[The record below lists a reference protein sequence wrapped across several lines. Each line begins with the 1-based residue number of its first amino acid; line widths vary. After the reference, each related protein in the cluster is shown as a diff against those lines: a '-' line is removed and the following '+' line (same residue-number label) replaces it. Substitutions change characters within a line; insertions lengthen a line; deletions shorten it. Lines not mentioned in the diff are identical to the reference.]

1 MNESVILRGKS
12 GKLRKTSIAGIVL
25 GLLLSVGGFVAYI
38 LIFEHLD
45 ATVGNAAARATTPA
59 FIGIMLLGG
68 LLLIVCII
76 FYLAMGRCVL
86 TVTDTAVSGR
96 AAFGKRVEI
105 PVLSIRAVRA
115 GSFGAVVVETASAA
129 AKFYGMDDRDAIC
142 SQLRQLKARA
152 TAGAERPQNW
162 EAILEAVKTAVCAQL
177 KSPASAQFPPDL
189 VTFAGDAAGGYRVE
203 GYVDSQNGYGAMIRN
218 DFSADVVL
226 ENGAPVVRSAT
237 VAAGTNRVRAKN
249 FVVMYVAISV
259 FVVVFGAILYFL
271 ISSLVG
277 L

>member
-1 MNESVILRGKS
+1 MNETVILCAKS
-12 GKLRKTSIAGIVL
+12 GRLRKITKTGIVL
-25 GLLLSVGGFVAYI
+25 GLLLSVGGFAAYYAVWTY
-38 LIFEHLD
+38 LD
-45 ATVGNAAARATTPA
+45 ATVSNAAANATTPGFVA
-59 FIGIMLLGG
+59 IMILGG
-68 LLLIVCII
+68 ILFIPSLIC
-76 FYLAMGRCVL
+76 YLAMGRCVL

-142 SQLRQLKARA
+142 SQIRQLKTRA
-152 TAGAERPQNW
+152 AAGAERPRNW
-162 EAILEAVKTAVCAQL
+162 EAILEAVKAAVCAQL

-218 DFSADVVL
+218 DFSADVVV
-226 ENGAPVVRSAT
+226 ENGIPVVRSAT

-249 FVVMYVAISV
+249 FVVMYVVISV
-259 FVVVFGAILYFL
+259 FVVVFGAILYFI